1 MILSEIA
8 APMLICLI
16 LLYGAVKKVDIFAE
30 FTTGAMENL
39 KTAVEILPSLILLI
53 TAVGMLSASGALEA
67 FSEIMSPLL
76 SKLGFPP
83 EVLPLAMIRPVSG
96 SGAIAVL
103 DNILGTVG
111 ADSFTGR
118 VAAVLMGSTETT
130 FYTIAVYYSAVR
142 LKAELPVFVSSL
154 TADFAGFVFSALV
167 VRLCY

>member
-1 MILSEIA
+1 
-8 APMLICLI
+8 MLICLV

-30 FTTGAMENL
+30 FTAGAMENL

-103 DNILGTVG
+103 DNILDTVG

>member
-8 APMLICLI
+8 APMLICLV

-30 FTTGAMENL
+30 FTAGAMENL

-103 DNILGTVG
+103 DNILDTVG

>member
-8 APMLICLI
+8 APMLICLT

-30 FTTGAMENL
+30 FTAGAMENL

>member
-30 FTTGAMENL
+30 FMTGAMENL